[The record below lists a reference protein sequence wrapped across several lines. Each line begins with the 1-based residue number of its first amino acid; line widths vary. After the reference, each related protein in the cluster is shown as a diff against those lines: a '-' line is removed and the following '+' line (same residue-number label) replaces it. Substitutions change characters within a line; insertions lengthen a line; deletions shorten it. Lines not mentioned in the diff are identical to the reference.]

1 MIQCLKS
8 YIENNGSI
16 SKVSEELFVHK
27 NTLQYRLTKMKT
39 LTGYDPRV
47 LREAVPLVVAVLLEE
62 LAE

>member
-1 MIQCLKS
+1 
-8 YIENNGSI
+8 
-16 SKVSEELFVHK
+16 
-27 NTLQYRLTKMKT
+27 MKT